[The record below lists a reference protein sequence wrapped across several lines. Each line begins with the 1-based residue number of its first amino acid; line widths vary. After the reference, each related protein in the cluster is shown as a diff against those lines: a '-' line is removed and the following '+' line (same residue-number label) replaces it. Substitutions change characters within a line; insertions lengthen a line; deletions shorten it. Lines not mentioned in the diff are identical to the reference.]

1 MKWIKFGKWK
11 TTPYGEPVSRKIRGR
26 KCDLYTDEDDWFFDL
41 TNDGTKIKVK
51 GTSRLIRYLNRRK
64 K

>member
-11 TTPYGEPVSRKIRGR
+11 TAPYGSRKIRER